1 MTFIDRLRKIQ
12 HSGNSLL
19 CIGLDT
25 DLKKIPQH
33 LLKKKNPLVEFN
45 RAVIETT
52 RDLVCAYKLNLAFY
66 EARGEHGWH
75 ALRETLALIPKF
87 VITIGDAKRGDIGNS
102 SERYA
107 HSLLHDLKF
116 DAVTVSPYM
125 GKDSVAP
132 FLESK
137 AHGVFLLALTSNP
150 GAKDFQYQKVGKKF
164 LYEKVIETASRWSD
178 GNIGFVVGA
187 TQAQQLRSVR
197 KIVPHAPLLI
207 PGIGA
212 QGGNLEDVVRYGC
225 DANGDLAVINA
236 SRSILYAS
244 NGKDFAGKARE
255 EAMRLNDAINSFRMK
270 FFQH

>member
-1 MTFIDRLRKIQ
+1 MTFIKRLKTIQ
-12 HSGNSLL
+12 QKTNSLL

-25 DLKKIPQH
+25 DRKKIPLH
-33 LLKKKNPLVEFN
+33 LRPKKNGVLEFN
-45 RAVIETT
+45 KRIIEATYD
-52 RDLVCAYKLNLAFY
+52 RVCAYKLNLAFY
-66 EARGEHGWH
+66 EAEGEHGWR
-75 ALRETLALIPKF
+75 ALRETLAMIPKS

-150 GAKDFQYQKVGKKF
+150 GAKDFQYQKVGRKF
-164 LYEKVIETASRWSD
+164 LYEKVFEIASKWSD

-187 TQAQQLRSVR
+187 TQSQQLRSIR
-197 KIVPHAPLLI
+197 KLAPHAPLLI

-225 DANGDLAVINA
+225 DANGELAIINA

-244 NGKDFAGKARE
+244 SGKDFAKESRS
-255 EAMRLNDAINSFRMK
+255 EAILLNDTINSFREK
-270 FFQH
+270 FFQ